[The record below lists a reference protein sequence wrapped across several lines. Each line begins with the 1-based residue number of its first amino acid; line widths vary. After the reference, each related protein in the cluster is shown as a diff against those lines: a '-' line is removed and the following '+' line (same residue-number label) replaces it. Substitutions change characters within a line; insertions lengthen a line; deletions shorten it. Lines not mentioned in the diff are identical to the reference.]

1 MILELLFIL
10 NITYCL
16 LTFGVLYILP
26 GVIIYMMPLVKYR
39 TFAKKKCGTRRF
51 VVSLFA
57 NGLLTHK
64 GQHIVVT
71 QQLTRRALELS
82 IYSTTEM
89 QLLNLIDHATNTDSH
104 VLDYAR
110 LGESISLHTL
120 FGSTLFD
127 NADKCRLTE
136 KHVDD
141 DTNAIYIGHLTDA
154 LFEIIWTTKRKK
166 LIGKYY

>member
-1 MILELLFIL
+1 
-10 NITYCL
+10 
-16 LTFGVLYILP
+16 
-26 GVIIYMMPLVKYR
+26 
-39 TFAKKKCGTRRF
+39 
-51 VVSLFA
+51 
-57 NGLLTHK
+57 
-64 GQHIVVT
+64 
-71 QQLTRRALELS
+71 
-82 IYSTTEM
+82 M

-154 LFEIIWTTKRKK
+154 LFEIIWTTKRKT